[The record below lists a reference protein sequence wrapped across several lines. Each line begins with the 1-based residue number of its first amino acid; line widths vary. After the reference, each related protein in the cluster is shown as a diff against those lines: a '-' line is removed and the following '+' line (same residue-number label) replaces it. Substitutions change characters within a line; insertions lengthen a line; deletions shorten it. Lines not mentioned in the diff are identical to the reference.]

1 MTQDIAELAQWLAA
15 HGVTNLAMEST
26 GVYWKPIWN
35 LLEDQFELT
44 LVNAQHIKMVP
55 GRRTLKTTNGSQSY
69 FSTAC

>member
-35 LLEDQFELT
+35 LLVRIDSGERAAHQDG
-44 LVNAQHIKMVP
+44 P
-55 GRRTLKTTNGSQSY
+55 RTQDGH
-69 FSTAC
+69 